1 VRTKHLAEGKNLAHP
16 WVAIVDE
23 DWRRPDWREVF
34 GAPGPLHLELGMG
47 NGRHLVD
54 TALREPGWC
63 HVGLDAKHYRVEQ
76 AVRRAERY
84 GVEGVRF
91 LVGDL
96 FEMPDPV
103 EDGTLSRLTIL
114 FPDPWP
120 RARGDRFRLTNPT
133 LVERYR
139 RWLAPG
145 GSVHFRT
152 DHEALF
158 IYSVRRFEEAG
169 FRVDQTV
176 PLDRVVSEF
185 ESKFLARGQEIYGL
199 VASLT

>member
-1 VRTKHLAEGKNLAHP
+1 MRTKHLAEGKNDAHP
-16 WVAIVDE
+16 WVLVIE
-23 DWRRPDWREVF
+23 DHWQRPDWREVF
-34 GAPGPLHLELGMG
+34 DATGPLHLELGMG

-54 TALREPGWC
+54 TALKEPGWC
-63 HVGLDAKHYRVEQ
+63 HLGLDAKHYRVEQ

-103 EDGTLSRLTIL
+103 GDGSLGRLTIL

-120 RARGDRFRLTNPT
+120 KARGDRFRLTNPT
-133 LVERYR
+133 LVERYK

-145 GSVHFRT
+145 GELHFRT
-152 DHEALF
+152 DHAALF
-158 IYSVRRFEEAG
+158 EYSVRRFEEAG
-169 FRVDQTV
+169 FLVDQAIPV
-176 PLDRVVSEF
+176 QRIHSEF
-185 ESKFLARGQEIYGL
+185 ESKYLDRGQEIYGL

>member
-1 VRTKHLAEGKNLAHP
+1 VRTKHLAEGKNIDHP
-16 WVAIVDE
+16 WVDVVDAT
-23 DWRRPDWREVF
+23 WRRPDWRTVF
-34 GAPGPLHLELGMG
+34 DAPGPFHLELGMG

-63 HVGLDAKHYRVEQ
+63 HLGLDAKHYRVEQ

-84 GVEGVRF
+84 GLESVRF
-91 LVGDL
+91 MVGDC

-103 EDGTLSRLTIL
+103 EDGMLQRLTIL

-120 RARGDRFRLTNPT
+120 RARGDRFRLTNPV
-133 LVERYR
+133 LVDRYR

-145 GSVHFRT
+145 GTIHFRT

-158 IYSVRRFEEAG
+158 AYSVRRFEEAG
-169 FRVDQTV
+169 FHVEQAVPVQRV
-176 PLDRVVSEF
+176 LSEF
-185 ESKFLARGQEIYGL
+185 ESKFLDRGQEIYGL
-199 VASLT
+199 VAVLT